1 MSAITIPSVQD
12 QTAWYPC
19 SSLWYVRTL
28 GCKLPNLNSNW
39 WKHKGDCTVS
49 CHKQAS
55 GLTNA
60 GPGIHTV
67 PAEIFLSPFPVL
79 TSWSGRLL
87 PRLGKLASSTSRF
100 LSYQLHY
107 PNERRGSIPSSCT
120 NMPGIDTHWCGLGH
134 MTIPKQGGVA
144 KELSTLAKPGSYAH
158 RGPMDK
164 QGWNGLTKEIWV
176 LLLEKER
183 TSAAKPTVCLCLK
196 TGIASFHRISHCL
209 GSFS

>member
-1 MSAITIPSVQD
+1 MLGHLVANY
-12 QTAWYPC
+12 QTSTQTDESIKGIVLC
-19 SSLWYVRTL
+19 RVTN
-28 GCKLPNLNSNW
+28 KL
-39 WKHKGDCTVS
+39 
-49 CHKQAS
+49 QAS
-55 GLTNA
+55 QMRVQAFTRCQRKSSCL
-60 GPGIHTV
+60 H
-67 PAEIFLSPFPVL
+67 FLALFPVL

-158 RGPMDK
+158 RGTMDK

-196 TGIASFHRISHCL
+196 TGIASFHHISHCL